1 MELTTRY
8 DSLCEQLRALLQ
20 AEHDPIANMANM
32 SALLYGALDN
42 INWLGFYRVSKDEL
56 TLGPFQGKPACVH
69 IPFGKGVC
77 GTCAQQKKVINVAD
91 VHAFPTHIAC
101 DANSRSELVLP
112 IYKNNALYAVLDV
125 DSPRLARFD
134 STDEQGFCEL
144 VRILEQSWF

>member
-77 GTCAQQKKVINVAD
+77 GTCAQQKKSSTLPMFMP
-91 VHAFPTHIAC
+91 FPHISHVMRTAAVNLC
-101 DANSRSELVLP
+101 FPSIKIMHCMPCWMWILLDLRALIQRMSRDFV
-112 IYKNNALYAVLDV
+112 N
-125 DSPRLARFD
+125 
-134 STDEQGFCEL
+134 
-144 VRILEQSWF
+144 